1 VSDSETAI
9 DRDHDGDTVTAPSG
23 DRRRSTEETYARGTT
38 IGRYVVLG
46 IAGHG
51 GMGVVYRAYDP
62 NLQREVALK
71 LLRGRRSNQT
81 AAEARLRREAQAM
94 ARVSHPNVLPVYDV
108 GIFEGRV
115 FVAMEF
121 LEGETLGDWLDH
133 APRPW
138 REVVALF
145 VQAARGLAAAHRVGL
160 VHRDFKPHNVIIGAD
175 GRARVMDFGL
185 ARVAGPESSAPDRSN
200 LSEAGFDVG
209 SHNDLDT
216 QLTAVGSVV
225 GTPRYMAPEQ
235 HFAGA
240 IDGRSDQFS
249 FCVALYEA
257 LHRVRAFVGENL
269 VELAQRKHEGE
280 LAHGEADAE
289 APSWVRRAVMRG
301 MSGRA
306 EDRYPTMDALIE
318 ALDRDPAARRRR
330 IAFVAVA
337 GVVLTGAI
345 ATTALVVAGNRP
357 CRDADR
363 KLVGVWDDDRRA
375 SVEQAVKDTRVPFA
389 SDTWALVRDD
399 LDGYAS
405 RWVEAH
411 DAACAATKI
420 YGEQSEDLLDL
431 RMACLERQRTELGA
445 LVELFTRAD
454 ARVVEEAV
462 RATATLGAPAD
473 CGNAEELLARV
484 RPPSD
489 SPTRERIEWIEEQL
503 ARGKALARAGKA
515 RDAIGVLEPAVA
527 AAREVGWRPLEAETI
542 GALADAVGDDGQI
555 TRDRELALEAFGAA
569 LAGNASRSAADIATD
584 IAYIDGYEL
593 HRSDD
598 AHHWAMIARSLV
610 ETLGGD
616 LRLEAAIDNAEAI
629 TYLGEGEYERAQR
642 LVDGALARLRSD
654 DPDNPHLAVVS
665 GTLGGLLAQRGH
677 HAAARR
683 YLEES
688 VALYEQHFGKRH
700 PRIALMRNN
709 LAAVAMFEGR
719 YVETIPELE
728 SIAAE
733 QEELLGADHPDL
745 SNTLNNLANA
755 LRLTGR
761 IDDAIAT
768 HRRVLAMRERA
779 YGPRTI
785 QVAQSLDN
793 IGVALRAAERLP
805 EAREVVVRAREIRA
819 AILPADHP
827 EQASS
832 MLHFAEQLA
841 AEGDLDGALA
851 EYDAAAELRERVLGR
866 DHPLTLLVVSARA
879 RLQERRGQT
888 RAAITDYER
897 ILASSVAT
905 GIDANV
911 LAHTRFHLARLLPE
925 GSRARARKLAADAR
939 ETWAAHPQL
948 YGEDVVEIDAW
959 LAAHPPH
966 AVRATR
972 P

>member
-1 VSDSETAI
+1 MSDSETAI

-23 DRRRSTEETYARGTT
+23 GRRQSAEETYARGTT

-71 LLRGRRSNQT
+71 LLRGRRSNQA

-121 LEGETLGDWLDH
+121 LEGQTLGEWLEH
-133 APRPW
+133 GSRPW
-138 REVVALF
+138 SEIVALF

-160 VHRDFKPHNVIIGAD
+160 VHRDFKPANVIIGAD

-185 ARVAGPESSAPDRSN
+185 ARLAGPESSAPSN
-200 LSEAGFDVG
+200 LGDPAFDVG
-209 SHNDLDT
+209 SVNDLDT

-257 LHRVRAFVGENL
+257 LYRVRAFVGENL
-269 VELAQRKHEGE
+269 VELAQRKQEGE
-280 LAHGEADAE
+280 LAHAHADAA
-289 APSWVRRAVMRG
+289 APSWVRRVVLRG
-301 MSGRA
+301 MAGRS
-306 EDRYPTMDALIE
+306 EDRYPTMDALVE
-318 ALDRDPAARRRR
+318 ALDRDPSSRRRR
-330 IAFVAVA
+330 LAFAAVG

-345 ATTALVVAGNRP
+345 ATAAFVVVNNRP

-375 SVEQAVKDTRVPFA
+375 SVEQAMKATGVPFA
-389 SDTWALVRDD
+389 DDTWVLVRDD
-399 LDGYAS
+399 LDVHAN
-405 RWVEAH
+405 RWIEAH
-411 DAACAATKI
+411 DGACAATKI
-420 YGEQSEDLLDL
+420 YGEQSEELLDL
-431 RMACLERQRTELGA
+431 RMVCLERQRTELAA
-445 LVELFTRAD
+445 LVDLFTRAD
-454 ARVVEEAV
+454 AGVVEEAV
-462 RATATLGAPAD
+462 RAAASLGSPSD
-473 CGNAEELLARV
+473 CSNTEELLARV

-489 SPTRERIEWIEEQL
+489 PAASERIEWIQEQL
-503 ARGKALARAGKA
+503 AHGKALASSGKA
-515 RDAIGVLEPAVA
+515 RDAIGVLEPVA
-527 AAREVGWRPLEAETI
+527 AAARDIGWRPLEAETI
-542 GALADAVGDDGQI
+542 AALADAVGDDGQL

-569 LAGNASRSAADIATD
+569 LAGNASRTAAEVATD

-593 HRSDD
+593 HRSAD
-598 AHHWAMIARSLV
+598 AHHWAMIARALV

-616 LRLEAAIDNAEAI
+616 VRTESSIDNAEAI
-629 TYLGEGEYERAQR
+629 TYVGEGDYERAQR
-642 LVDGALARLRSD
+642 LVDSSLARLRSD

-665 GTLGGLLAQRGH
+665 GTLGALLAQRGQY
-677 HAAARR
+677 AGARR

-688 VALYEQHFGKRH
+688 ITLHEQHFGKHH
-700 PRIALMRNN
+700 PRIQLMLSN

-719 YVETIPELE
+719 YADALTELQ
-728 SIAAE
+728 SIAAT

-755 LRLTGR
+755 LRMNGR
-761 IDDAIAT
+761 IDEAIAT

-779 YGPRTI
+779 YGPRSI
-785 QVAQSLDN
+785 QVAQTLDN
-793 IGVALRAAERLP
+793 LGVALRKADRLA
-805 EAREVVVRAREIRA
+805 EAREFITRARDIRA

-827 EQASS
+827 DQAAS
-832 MLHFAEQLA
+832 MLMFAEQLA
-841 AEGDLDGALA
+841 DEDDLDAA
-851 EYDAAAELRERVLGR
+851 FAQYEAAASLRERVLGR

-888 RAAITDYER
+888 RSAIVDYER

-905 GIDANV
+905 GLDVNV

-925 GSRARARKLAADAR
+925 GSRARARNLADDAR
-939 ETWAAHPQL
+939 RTYGAHPQL
-948 YGEDVVEIDAW
+948 YADDVVEIDAW
-959 LAAHPPH
+959 LAAHPPL
-966 AVRATR
+966 